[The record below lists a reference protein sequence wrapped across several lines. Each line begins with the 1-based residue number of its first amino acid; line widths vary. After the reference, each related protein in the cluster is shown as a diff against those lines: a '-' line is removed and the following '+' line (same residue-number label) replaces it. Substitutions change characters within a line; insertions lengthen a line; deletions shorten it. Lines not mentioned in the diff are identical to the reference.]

1 MSEIR
6 KKLESKVKGFGS
18 APPNW
23 TSSGLGK
30 ADRKPSEMLR
40 DLGVGSFSGKGE
52 DWLQDI
58 YDLLRIVVKSRI
70 LQPLYS
76 EPVPYRSQN
85 GIGLTA
91 SQDLY
96 SFSVAVM
103 LRMIK
108 SVLWAAEQAGI
119 IAMPS
124 RLVVDAY
131 PDGMGVWVHLK

>member
-18 APPNW
+18 TPPNW

-30 ADRKPSEMLR
+30 ADRRPSEMLR
-40 DLGVGSFSGKGE
+40 DLGVGSFRGKGE

-70 LQPLYS
+70 LQSLYS
-76 EPVPYRSQN
+76 EPIPYRAQA

-96 SFSVAVM
+96 SFSVPVM

-108 SVLWAAEQAGI
+108 SVLWAAEQVGI

-124 RLVVDAY
+124 RLAVDAY
-131 PDGMGVWVHLK
+131 PDGKGVWVHLK